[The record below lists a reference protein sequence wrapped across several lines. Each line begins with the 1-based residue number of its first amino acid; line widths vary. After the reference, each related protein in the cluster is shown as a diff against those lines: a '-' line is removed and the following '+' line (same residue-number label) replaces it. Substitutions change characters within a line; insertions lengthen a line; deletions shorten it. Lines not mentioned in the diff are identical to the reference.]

1 MARKPFILN
10 IYIFKKAVQESK
22 YHHNNSMEKKY
33 TIVLKLGSSSLIDP
47 DTKDLKLANMTRIVE
62 TVTHLK
68 KKGHRIVI
76 VSSGGIAMGLNVM
89 NLDKRP
95 QSVSEVQAIAAI
107 GQSKLIG
114 RWDLLFQEYN
124 QEIAQILLTR
134 NDILDWKQFKN
145 ARNTIN
151 ELLDMG
157 ITPIVNENDTLSI
170 SEIEFGDN
178 DTLSGVTAALIQADF
193 LFLLTDV
200 DCLYSNDP
208 RIDPSAKPILT
219 IRNLHLNN
227 GENENPLN
235 GIDISNGS
243 GTNIGTGGMKTK
255 IVAADLATNSGVHTI
270 ILNSESPEKI
280 NCILSYMLNTDF
292 SVDIDNESELERMNK
307 LNIPLHTKFLAN
319 DPDKRLESRQF
330 WILHG
335 LVTKGSIIIDEKTYK
350 QLNMDAQNR
359 YKQQQNNNYNNGND
373 NGNDNN
379 NNDSHYCNKTEG
391 IIQISNSLLDGK
403 EKDGEDNKSIHNNDE
418 NKNDHGKISEDISSK
433 NLNVV
438 SGGLDVHGII
448 GVEDKFHE
456 MECVNVKIGKT
467 LANGELDPNYP
478 LKTVGR
484 AMVNYTSDEIEK
496 IKGLTEDK
504 EIEDILC
511 GGSNINQLLTKRV
524 NHNYNNYSHDNG
536 NDYGNNYIT
545 FSQNNNIRSTN
556 SNPNVR
562 NNTSAISVVAS
573 RENLALTP
581 F

>member
-1 MARKPFILN
+1 
-10 IYIFKKAVQESK
+10 
-22 YHHNNSMEKKY
+22 MEKKY

-47 DTKDLKLANMTRIVE
+47 DTKDLKLANMTKIVE
-62 TVTHLK
+62 TVTNLK
-68 KKGHRIVI
+68 KNGHRIVI

-114 RWDLLFQEYN
+114 RWDLLFQEYK

-145 ARNTIN
+145 ARNTII

-208 RIDPSAKPILT
+208 RIDPLAKPILT

-235 GIDISNGS
+235 GINISNGS

-270 ILNSESPEKI
+270 ILNSGSPENI
-280 NCILSYMLNTDF
+280 NSILSYMLNTQYYT
-292 SVDIDNESELERMNK
+292 DIDNETELHRLKE

-335 LVTKGSIIIDEKTYK
+335 LVTKGSIIIDESTYK

-359 YKQQQNNNYNNGND
+359 YKQHHGNSNSHSYHCNKD
-373 NGNDNN
+373 KGMIQIVSDSLPVREEADEKDDKSIL
-379 NNDSHYCNKTEG
+379 NNDGSKA
-391 IIQISNSLLDGK
+391 D
-403 EKDGEDNKSIHNNDE
+403 DGEIP
-418 NKNDHGKISEDISSK
+418 EDISSQ
-433 NLNVV
+433 NLSGV

-456 MECVNVKIGKT
+456 MECVNVKIGKR
-467 LANGELDPNYP
+467 LANGQLDPNYP

-511 GGSNINQLLTKRV
+511 GGNNINPLLTKRV
-524 NHNYNNYSHDNG
+524 NNHDYNNYSHDNG
-536 NDYGNNYIT
+536 NDYENNYIM
-545 FSQNNNIRSTN
+545 FNNIQSTN
-556 SNPNVR
+556 SNSGVR
-562 NNTSAISVVAS
+562 SHSSAISVVAS

>member
-1 MARKPFILN
+1 MG
-10 IYIFKKAVQESK
+10 
-22 YHHNNSMEKKY
+22 KKY

-47 DTKDLKLANMTRIVE
+47 DTKDLKLASMTKTVE
-62 TVTHLK
+62 AVTNLK

-145 ARNTIN
+145 ARNTII

-208 RIDPSAKPILT
+208 RIDPLAKPILT

-235 GIDISNGS
+235 GINISNGS

-270 ILNSESPEKI
+270 ILNSKSPEKI
-280 NCILSYMLNTDF
+280 NNILSYMLNTDF
-292 SVDIDNESELERMNK
+292 SINIDNEVELERMNE

-335 LVTKGSIIIDEKTYK
+335 LVTKGSIIIDEKTYR
-350 QLNMDAQNR
+350 QLNMVAQNR
-359 YKQQQNNNYNNGND
+359 YKQQQNNNHNYNNTHD
-373 NGNDNN
+373 
-379 NNDSHYCNKTEG
+379 HPCNKNEG
-391 IIQISNSLLDGK
+391 MIQISNPLLDG
-403 EKDGEDNKSIHNNDE
+403 EEGNRNDGKYTHNNDE
-418 NKNDHGKISEDISSK
+418 KKNSYGRISEDTSSK
-433 NLNVV
+433 DINVV

-448 GVEDKFHE
+448 GVEDRFHE

-484 AMVNYTSDEIEK
+484 AMVNYTSDEIKK

-504 EIEDILC
+504 EIENILC
-511 GGSNINQLLTKRV
+511 GSNNISSSLTKKLK
-524 NHNYNNYSHDNG
+524 HNYNNYSRDHG
-536 NDYGNNYIT
+536 NDYGDNYIT
-545 FSQNNNIRSTN
+545 FSQNNSIPSTN
-556 SNPNVR
+556 SNPSVR
-562 NNTSAISVVAS
+562 SNTSAISVVAS

>member
-1 MARKPFILN
+1 M
-10 IYIFKKAVQESK
+10 VQSSDNK
-22 YHHNNSMEKKY
+22 NY
-33 TIVLKLGSSSLIDP
+33 TIVLKLGSSSLIDA
-47 DTKDLKLANMTRIVE
+47 DTKDLRLANMTRIVE
-62 TVTHLK
+62 TVTDLK
-68 KKGHRIVI
+68 RKGHRIVI

-89 NLDKRP
+89 HMENRP
-95 QSVSEVQAIAAI
+95 TSVSQTQAVAAI

-114 RWDLLFQEYN
+114 RWDTLFQEYEE
-124 QEIAQILLTR
+124 EIAQILLTR
-134 NDILDWKQFKN
+134 NDILDWKQFQN

-178 DTLSGVTAALIQADF
+178 DTLSGVAAALIQADF

-208 RIDPSAKPILT
+208 RVDPTAKPILT
-219 IRNLHLNN
+219 VRNLHLGQ
-227 GENENPLN
+227 GETENPLN
-235 GIDISNGS
+235 GVNISNGS
-243 GTNIGTGGMKTK
+243 GSNIGTGGMKTK
-255 IVAADLATNSGVHTI
+255 IVAADLATNSGVHTV
-270 ILNSESPEKI
+270 ILNSETPQHI
-280 NCILSYMLNTDF
+280 DNILSYMTHDFDTLN
-292 SVDIDNESELERMNK
+292 VDDDDDNELMKLQK

-319 DPDKRLESRQF
+319 DSDKRLESRQF

-335 LVTKGSIIIDEKTYK
+335 LVSKGSIVIDEKTYR
-350 QLNMDAQNR
+350 QLNLE
-359 YKQQQNNNYNNGND
+359 QQNNNHHLCD
-373 NGNDNN
+373 
-379 NNDSHYCNKTEG
+379 KEKG
-391 IIQISNSLLDGK
+391 IIEMANPAIMTEND
-403 EKDGEDNKSIHNNDE
+403 DE
-418 NKNDHGKISEDISSK
+418 NSIGTDEEVIT
-433 NLNVV
+433 
-438 SGGLDVHGII
+438 GGLDVHGII

-504 EIEDILC
+504 DIEDILE
-511 GGSNINQLLTKRV
+511 GSGNLIN
-524 NHNYNNYSHDNG
+524 NENNYVTY
-536 NDYGNNYIT
+536 ND
-545 FSQNNNIRSTN
+545 NNNNNKQNDKIQSIKSATSIRSIP
-556 SNPNVR
+556 S
-562 NNTSAISVVAS
+562 SISLVAS

>member
-1 MARKPFILN
+1 MTKTVE
-10 IYIFKKAVQESK
+10 AVT
-22 YHHNNSMEKKY
+22 N
-33 TIVLKLGSSSLIDP
+33 
-47 DTKDLKLANMTRIVE
+47 
-62 TVTHLK
+62 LK

-145 ARNTIN
+145 ARNTII

-208 RIDPSAKPILT
+208 RIDPLAKPILT

-235 GIDISNGS
+235 GINISNGS

-280 NCILSYMLNTDF
+280 NNILSYMLNTDF
-292 SVDIDNESELERMNK
+292 SINIDNEVELERMNE

-335 LVTKGSIIIDEKTYK
+335 LVTKGSIIIDEKTYR
-350 QLNMDAQNR
+350 QLNMVAQNR
-359 YKQQQNNNYNNGND
+359 YKQQQNNNHNYNNTHD
-373 NGNDNN
+373 
-379 NNDSHYCNKTEG
+379 HPCNKNEG
-391 IIQISNSLLDGK
+391 MIQISNPLLDG
-403 EKDGEDNKSIHNNDE
+403 EEGNRNDGKYTHNNDE
-418 NKNDHGKISEDISSK
+418 KKNSYGRISEDTSSK
-433 NLNVV
+433 DINVV

-448 GVEDKFHE
+448 GVEDRFHE

-484 AMVNYTSDEIEK
+484 AMVNYTSDEIKK

-504 EIEDILC
+504 EIENILC
-511 GGSNINQLLTKRV
+511 GSNNISSSLTKKLK
-524 NHNYNNYSHDNG
+524 HNYNNYSRDHG
-536 NDYGNNYIT
+536 NDYGDNYIT
-545 FSQNNNIRSTN
+545 FSQNNSIPSTN
-556 SNPNVR
+556 SNPSVR
-562 NNTSAISVVAS
+562 SNTSAISVVAS

>member
-1 MARKPFILN
+1 
-10 IYIFKKAVQESK
+10 
-22 YHHNNSMEKKY
+22 MEKKY

-47 DTKDLKLANMTRIVE
+47 DTKDLKLASMTKIVE
-62 TVTHLK
+62 AVTNLK

-145 ARNTIN
+145 ARNTII

-208 RIDPSAKPILT
+208 RIDPLARPILT

-235 GIDISNGS
+235 GINISNGS

-255 IVAADLATNSGVHTI
+255 IVVADLATNSGVHTI

-280 NCILSYMLNTDF
+280 NNILSYMLNTDF
-292 SVDIDNESELERMNK
+292 SIDIDNEVELEIMNE

-335 LVTKGSIIIDEKTYK
+335 LVTKGSIIIDEKTYE
-350 QLNMDAQNR
+350 QLNMVAQNR
-359 YKQQQNNNYNNGND
+359 YKQQQNNNHNYNNTHD
-373 NGNDNN
+373 
-379 NNDSHYCNKTEG
+379 HHCNKNEG
-391 IIQISNSLLDGK
+391 MIQISNPLLDREEGNRNDDK
-403 EKDGEDNKSIHNNDE
+403 YTHNNDE
-418 NKNDHGKISEDISSK
+418 KKNSYGKISEDTSSK
-433 NLNVV
+433 DIDVV

-448 GVEDKFHE
+448 GVEDRFHE

-484 AMVNYTSDEIEK
+484 AMVNYTSDEIKK

-511 GGSNINQLLTKRV
+511 GSNNISSSLTKKLK
-524 NHNYNNYSHDNG
+524 HNYNNYNRDHG
-536 NDYGNNYIT
+536 NDYGDNYIK
-545 FSQNNNIRSTN
+545 FSQNNSIPSTN
-556 SNPNVR
+556 SNPSVR
-562 NNTSAISVVAS
+562 SNTSAISVVAS

>member
-1 MARKPFILN
+1 MTEENTNTFDTGKEN
-10 IYIFKKAVQESK
+10 
-22 YHHNNSMEKKY
+22 EKKY
-33 TIVLKLGSSSLIDP
+33 TIVLKLGSSSLIDA
-47 DTKDLKLANMTRIVE
+47 DTKDLRLANMTRIVE
-62 TVTHLK
+62 TVTNLK
-68 KKGHRIVI
+68 RQGHKIVI

-89 NLDKRP
+89 HMDERP
-95 QSVSEVQAIAAI
+95 KSVSETQAIAAI

-114 RWDLLFQEYN
+114 RWDTLFQEYGE
-124 QEIAQILLTR
+124 EIAQILLTR

-145 ARNTIN
+145 ARNTFI

-208 RIDPSAKPILT
+208 RVDPNAKPILT
-219 IRNLHLNN
+219 VRNLHLGQ
-227 GENENPLN
+227 GETENPLSGVN
-235 GIDISNGS
+235 ISNGS
-243 GTNIGTGGMKTK
+243 GSNIGTGGMKTK

-270 ILNSESPEKI
+270 ILNSETPQHI
-280 NCILSYMLNTDF
+280 DNILSYMTNDF
-292 SVDIDNESELERMNK
+292 DTINDNDDDNELTKLQK

-319 DPDKRLESRQF
+319 DSDKRLESRQF

-350 QLNMDAQNR
+350 QLNLEQHNHHCDKDKGVVQMANP
-359 YKQQQNNNYNNGND
+359 
-373 NGNDNN
+373 
-379 NNDSHYCNKTEG
+379 
-391 IIQISNSLLDGK
+391 NSLKADGK
-403 EKDGEDNKSIHNNDE
+403 NGINNEFNDE
-418 NKNDHGKISEDISSK
+418 DVIT
-433 NLNVV
+433 
-438 SGGLDVHGII
+438 GGLDVHGII
-448 GVEDKFHE
+448 GVQDKFHE

-467 LANGELDPNYP
+467 LANGELDPNFP

-484 AMVNYTSDEIEK
+484 AMVNYTSDELEK

-504 EIEDILC
+504 EIEDIL
-511 GGSNINQLLTKRV
+511 GGSGNLINNENNT
-524 NHNYNNYSHDNG
+524 NYVTYNQTNKIHPTNSS
-536 NDYGNNYIT
+536 T
-545 FSQNNNIRSTN
+545 SIRSIP
-556 SNPNVR
+556 S
-562 NNTSAISVVAS
+562 SISVVAS

>member
-1 MARKPFILN
+1 
-10 IYIFKKAVQESK
+10 
-22 YHHNNSMEKKY
+22 MEKKY

-47 DTKDLKLANMTRIVE
+47 DTKDLKLASMTKTVE
-62 TVTHLK
+62 AVTNLK

-145 ARNTIN
+145 ARNTII

-208 RIDPSAKPILT
+208 RIDPLAKPILT

-235 GIDISNGS
+235 GINISNGS

-280 NCILSYMLNTDF
+280 NNILSYMLNTDF
-292 SVDIDNESELERMNK
+292 SINIDNEVELERMNE

-335 LVTKGSIIIDEKTYK
+335 LVTKGSIIIDEKTYR
-350 QLNMDAQNR
+350 QLNMVAQNR
-359 YKQQQNNNYNNGND
+359 YKQQQNNNHNYNNTHD
-373 NGNDNN
+373 
-379 NNDSHYCNKTEG
+379 HPCNKNEG
-391 IIQISNSLLDGK
+391 MIQISNPLLDG
-403 EKDGEDNKSIHNNDE
+403 EEGNRNDGKYTHNNDE
-418 NKNDHGKISEDISSK
+418 KKNSYGRISEDTSSK
-433 NLNVV
+433 DINVV

-448 GVEDKFHE
+448 GVEDRFHE

-484 AMVNYTSDEIEK
+484 AMVNYTSDEIKK

-504 EIEDILC
+504 EIENILC
-511 GGSNINQLLTKRV
+511 GSNNISSSLTKKLK
-524 NHNYNNYSHDNG
+524 HNYNNYSRDHG
-536 NDYGNNYIT
+536 NDYGDNYIT
-545 FSQNNNIRSTN
+545 FSQNNSIPSTN
-556 SNPNVR
+556 SNPSVR
-562 NNTSAISVVAS
+562 SNTSAISVVAS

>member
-1 MARKPFILN
+1 MIQLN
-10 IYIFKKAVQESK
+10 E
-22 YHHNNSMEKKY
+22 NMENSQNDKNY
-33 TIVLKLGSSSLIDP
+33 TIVLKLGSSSLIDA
-47 DTKDLKLANMTRIVE
+47 DTKDLRLANMTRIVE
-62 TVTHLK
+62 TVTNLK
-68 KKGHRIVI
+68 RKGHRIVI

-89 NLDKRP
+89 NMDIRP
-95 QSVSEVQAIAAI
+95 TSVSQTQAIAAI

-114 RWDLLFQEYN
+114 RWDTLFQEYE

-178 DTLSGVTAALIQADF
+178 DTLSGVAAALIQADF

-208 RIDPSAKPILT
+208 RVDPTAKPILT
-219 IRNLHLNN
+219 VRNLHL
-227 GENENPLN
+227 GQGATENPLN
-235 GIDISNGS
+235 GVNISNGS
-243 GTNIGTGGMKTK
+243 GSNIGTGGMKTK

-270 ILNSESPEKI
+270 ILNSETPQHI
-280 NCILSYMLNTDF
+280 DNILSYMTNDFDTLNVND
-292 SVDIDNESELERMNK
+292 DDDNELQTLNK

-319 DPDKRLESRQF
+319 DSDKRLESRQF

-335 LVTKGSIIIDEKTYK
+335 LVSKGSIIIDEKTYR
-350 QLNMDAQNR
+350 QLNLEQHNHHHHCD
-359 YKQQQNNNYNNGND
+359 
-373 NGNDNN
+373 
-379 NNDSHYCNKTEG
+379 
-391 IIQISNSLLDGK
+391 K
-403 EKDGEDNKSIHNNDE
+403 EKGIVEMANPDTMTDNVENIDVANEEDVIT
-418 NKNDHGKISEDISSK
+418 
-433 NLNVV
+433 
-438 SGGLDVHGII
+438 GGLDVHGII

-467 LANGELDPNYP
+467 LANGELDPNFP

-504 EIEDILC
+504 DIEDILE
-511 GGSNINQLLTKRV
+511 GSGNLIN
-524 NHNYNNYSHDNG
+524 NNENNYVTYNDN
-536 NDYGNNYIT
+536 NDINNKHTDKIQSIKST
-545 FSQNNNIRSTN
+545 TSIRS
-556 SNPNVR
+556 NP
-562 NNTSAISVVAS
+562 SSISLVAS

>member
-1 MARKPFILN
+1 MG
-10 IYIFKKAVQESK
+10 
-22 YHHNNSMEKKY
+22 KKY

-47 DTKDLKLANMTRIVE
+47 DTKDLKLASMTKTVE
-62 TVTHLK
+62 AVTNLK

-145 ARNTIN
+145 ARNTII

-208 RIDPSAKPILT
+208 RIDPLAKPILT

-235 GIDISNGS
+235 GINISNGS

-280 NCILSYMLNTDF
+280 NNILSYMLNTDF
-292 SVDIDNESELERMNK
+292 SINIDNEVELERMNE

-335 LVTKGSIIIDEKTYK
+335 LVTKGSIIIDEKTYR
-350 QLNMDAQNR
+350 QLNMVAQNR
-359 YKQQQNNNYNNGND
+359 YKQQQNNNHNYNNTHD
-373 NGNDNN
+373 
-379 NNDSHYCNKTEG
+379 HPCNKNEG
-391 IIQISNSLLDGK
+391 MIQISNPLLDG
-403 EKDGEDNKSIHNNDE
+403 EEGNRNDGKYTHNNDE
-418 NKNDHGKISEDISSK
+418 KKNSYGRISEDTSSK
-433 NLNVV
+433 DINVV

-448 GVEDKFHE
+448 GVEDRFHE

-484 AMVNYTSDEIEK
+484 AMVNYTSDEIKK

-504 EIEDILC
+504 EIENILC
-511 GGSNINQLLTKRV
+511 GSNNISSSLTKKLK
-524 NHNYNNYSHDNG
+524 HNYNNYSRDHG
-536 NDYGNNYIT
+536 NDYGDNYIT
-545 FSQNNNIRSTN
+545 FSQNNSIPSTN
-556 SNPNVR
+556 SNPSVR
-562 NNTSAISVVAS
+562 SNTSAISVVAS